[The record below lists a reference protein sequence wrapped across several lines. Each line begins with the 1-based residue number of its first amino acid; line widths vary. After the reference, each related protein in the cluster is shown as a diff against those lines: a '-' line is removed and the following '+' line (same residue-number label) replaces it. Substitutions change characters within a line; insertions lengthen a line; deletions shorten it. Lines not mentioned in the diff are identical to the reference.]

1 MKHTF
6 PLGHKFGG
14 NKKKPYRTKQVG
26 VRVPVDLYSE
36 IVGMVKDRVEQ
47 WKVINGLK
55 QNNSFDKLKE
65 LKGIDSEMLKEC

>member
-26 VRVPVDLYSE
+26 VRVPESIHSE
-36 IVGMVKDRVEQ
+36 VVTLVKKYV
-47 WKVINGLK
+47 K
-55 QNNSFDKLKE
+55 
-65 LKGIDSEMLKEC
+65 EMLKSKEIL

>member
-26 VRVPVDLYSE
+26 VRVPESLHLEV
-36 IVGMVKDRVEQ
+36 VAMVKDRVEQ

-65 LKGIDSEMLKEC
+65 LKGIDSENSL

>member
-26 VRVPVDLYSE
+26 VRVPESIHSE
-36 IVGMVKDRVEQ
+36 VVAMVKKYV
-47 WKVINGLK
+47 K
-55 QNNSFDKLKE
+55 
-65 LKGIDSEMLKEC
+65 EMLKSKEIS